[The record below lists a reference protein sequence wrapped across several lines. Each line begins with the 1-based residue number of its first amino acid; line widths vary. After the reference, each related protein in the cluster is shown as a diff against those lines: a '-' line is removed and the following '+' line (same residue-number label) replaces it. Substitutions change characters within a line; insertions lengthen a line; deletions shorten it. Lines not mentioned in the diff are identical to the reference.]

1 MLKLQIF
8 GYSLTNSFY
17 KPENHDN
24 QGRGPKTFVDLLHD
38 RFNTTSDPSLRGIP
52 MCSEERIL
60 YNLKKTK
67 DIDVAI
73 IIHSQPI
80 FWFFFL
86 DNRDLRVMNEKDLTN
101 FFEVTAKNRGDET
114 YGYFYKTNSVEDSTM
129 FTIEQVEKL
138 VQFQQ
143 DYMLTP
149 DLIRNR
155 YLGALIQIDQYCTAK
170 KIPVIHCVNPKEI
183 PNWFKFSSGIVDTD
197 LKKLA
202 AEHFAGYNISV
213 NSISDDGN
221 RIIADKLEEYILSLI
236 DIQH

>member
-1 MLKLQIF
+1 
-8 GYSLTNSFY
+8 
-17 KPENHDN
+17 
-24 QGRGPKTFVDLLHD
+24 VDLLHD
-38 RFNTTSDPSLRGIP
+38 RFDTTSDPSLRGIP

-73 IIHSQPI
+73 IIHSQPV

-101 FFEVTAKNRGDET
+101 FFEVTAKNKPGDLTSLYHDELP
-114 YGYFYKTNSVEDSTM
+114 FS
-129 FTIEQVEKL
+129 IEEVEKI
-138 VQFQQ
+138 VKFQQ

-170 KIPVIHCVNPKEI
+170 KIPVIHCVKPDEI
-183 PNWFKFSSGIVDTD
+183 PNWFKFSSGIVDID

-202 AEHFAGYNISV
+202 AEHFAGYATSV
-213 NSISDDGN
+213 NSVSDDGN
-221 RIIADKLEEYILSLI
+221 KIIADKLEEYILSLI
-236 DIQH
+236 DIKH

>member
-17 KPENHDN
+17 KPEIHEN
-24 QGRGPKTFVDLLHD
+24 QGQGPKTFVDLLHD
-38 RFNTTSDPSLRGIP
+38 RFDTTSDPSLRGIP

-67 DIDVAI
+67 EIDVAI
-73 IIHSQPI
+73 IIHSQPV

-86 DNRDLRVMNEKDLTN
+86 DKRDLRVMNEADLTD
-101 FFEVTAKNRGDET
+101 FFNVTAKNRRGSFTSLYNDELPLSLREV
-114 YGYFYKTNSVEDSTM
+114 KKIV
-129 FTIEQVEKL
+129 K
-138 VQFQQ
+138 FQQ
-143 DYMLTP
+143 DYMLSP

-170 KIPVIHCVNPKEI
+170 KIPVIHCVKPEEI

-197 LKKLA
+197 LKKIA
-202 AEHFAGYNISV
+202 TEHFAGYNISV

-236 DIQH
+236 NIQH

>member
-17 KPENHDN
+17 KPERHEN
-24 QGRGPKTFVDLLHD
+24 QGQGPKTFVDLLHD

-67 DIDVAI
+67 EIDVAI
-73 IIHSQPI
+73 IIHSQPV

-86 DNRDLRVMNEKDLTN
+86 DNRDLRVMNDADITN
-101 FFEVTAKNRGDET
+101 FFEVTAKNKLG
-114 YGYFYKTNSVEDSTM
+114 DSTSLYCNK
-129 FTIEQVEKL
+129 FPFSIEEVEKI
-138 VQFQQ
+138 VRFQQ
-143 DYMLTP
+143 DYMLSP

-170 KIPVIHCVNPKEI
+170 KLPVIHCVSSKDI
-183 PNWFKFSSGIVDTD
+183 PNWFKFSSGIVDTE
-197 LKKLA
+197 LKNIASKN
-202 AEHFAGYNISV
+202 FAGYEISV
-213 NSISDDGN
+213 NSVSGEGN
-221 RIIADKLEEYILSLI
+221 KMIADKLEEYILSLI
-236 DIQH
+236 RNLAVS

>member
-17 KPENHDN
+17 KSERHEN
-24 QGRGPKTFVDLLHD
+24 QGQGPKTFVDLLHD
-38 RFNTTSDPSLRGIP
+38 RFDTTSDPSLRGIP

-73 IIHSQPI
+73 IIHSQPV

-101 FFEVTAKNRGDET
+101 FFEVTAKNKPGDLTSLYHDELP
-114 YGYFYKTNSVEDSTM
+114 FS
-129 FTIEQVEKL
+129 IEEVEKI
-138 VQFQQ
+138 VKFQQ

-170 KIPVIHCVNPKEI
+170 KIPV
-183 PNWFKFSSGIVDTD
+183 T
-197 LKKLA
+197 
-202 AEHFAGYNISV
+202 GY
-213 NSISDDGN
+213 
-221 RIIADKLEEYILSLI
+221 L
-236 DIQH
+236 